1 MSIQGNDG
9 FLDLENASLRVTG
22 NVHAEGLKVGS
33 VRLQS
38 AATLQSTTVSGN
50 TTTQMVQF
58 TNPTKGFDVTSNI
71 EVGDANLYV
80 DTTTGRVGVG
90 TNAPMGTLD
99 VKGVLNHTQVANV
112 AQITSN
118 SNVVMEYKLSTRDYE
133 EVAEPRVAIDNTLS
147 VGGYTVS
154 ASSTFNSGSTGT
166 YGPWGAFNKLN
177 DANGWSSD
185 GHGGS
190 TDTYS
195 TSDGSQLLNVQHHT
209 GSALGEWIQLDMPYG
224 ILLKSVDI
232 QSRNESSRTTE
243 EGFPKNV
250 YLYGSTNNST
260 WSLIKNFTAPPKTQN
275 KAEIHNEPVSVQVE
289 YKHFALVTNNVYVG
303 AANFPAVGIGE
314 IRYYGTR
321 LTANV
326 PTGTDVVLHTI
337 PNVPNTDFSNV
348 YYDGQDYTSM
358 PATVADKSGN
368 GVTGTPSGGV
378 GFDTTYKAFTFDG
391 VDDQITATLTNPAG
405 AWVHSVSM
413 WFKVNSLSA
422 TNTLFSMNTA
432 LGANKTPHLVIHT
445 NGILSYGFS
454 SNDVNF
460 GGLGT
465 IVPNKWYHL
474 SVTYSGGSD
483 ISSRKV
489 FLNSVELGFFAQGAT
504 AGTISALDA
513 YANSTLKIGT
523 YPNGTNPFNG
533 SIANFRL
540 YNRALTADEI
550 WELYAYQKEY
560 FGVSPDVVTLKAG
573 RVGIGTSEPRAAL
586 DVRGSS
592 RFDAP
597 ITLPRA
603 LFNPGYSRSAI
614 IYTGGYYRTKYQNV
628 HEYYQNLII
637 PPASE
642 MAGYGIDA
650 QWYTLSNY
658 TAGNALNTTII
669 DTLVYWLKNRQDGHI
684 HESQFLVSSGTHFER
699 VYGQKFATHFRL
711 WGYGERSNHT
721 HTKYYVSNY
730 NLNLTSA
737 AELSIYYSETVL

>member
-391 VDDQITATLTNPAG
+391 VDDKITTPALGFTGDQLHTFSLWIKLNNNNSEVTNDERLFRIGDSASTTATASGVGFNSSG
-405 AWVHSVSM
+405 H
-413 WFKVNSLSA
+413 VNWYSRSHDTGFA
-422 TNTLFSMNTA
+422 F
-432 LGANKTPHLVIHT
+432 HT
-445 NGILSYGFS
+445 EA
-454 SNDVNF
+454 
-460 GGLGT
+460 
-465 IVPNKWYHL
+465 NKWYHW
-474 SVTYSGGSD
+474 VFVYSGVGAIGNNNSEGLRRSKKMYSD
-483 ISSRKV
+483 GIELEPQIGPGRGNTTA
-489 FLNSVELGFFAQGAT
+489 LNFSASHNLMIGDDDQG
-504 AGTISALDA
+504 GT
-513 YANSTLKIGT
+513 
-523 YPNGTNPFNG
+523 PFSG

-540 YNRALTADEI
+540 YDHPLSADEI
-550 WELYAYQKEY
+550 WELYAYQKAFFE
-560 FGVSPDVVTLKAG
+560 GIPDVITFKGG
-573 RVGIGTSEPRAAL
+573 RLGIGTTEPKAVL
-586 DVRGSS
+586 DVRGI
-592 RFDAP
+592 AP
-597 ITLPRA
+597 TWKRANLLNGWVHYTSTQYNHPFPSYCKDLTGRVHLKGLVQNGSGTIFRLP
-603 LFNPGYSRSAI
+603 PGYRPSNEHIFAVVSNNAFGRVDVKANGNVYFSV
-614 IYTGGYYRTKYQNV
+614 GGN
-628 HEYYQNLII
+628 
-637 PPASE
+637 S
-642 MAGYGIDA
+642 
-650 QWYTLSNY
+650 
-658 TAGNALNTTII
+658 
-669 DTLVYWLKNRQDGHI
+669 
-684 HESQFLVSSGTHFER
+684 
-699 VYGQKFATHFRL
+699 
-711 WGYGERSNHT
+711 
-721 HTKYYVSNY
+721 YVSLDTISFYCN
-730 NLNLTSA
+730 
-737 AELSIYYSETVL
+737 

>member
-1 MSIQGNDG
+1 MSIETADNI
-9 FLDLENASLRVTG
+9 LEVKNSTMRISRIEVGQTFVVG
-22 NVHAEGLKVGS
+22 NVEFESPQTLAS
-33 VRLQS
+33 VS
-38 AATLQSTTVSGN
+38 NTGN
-50 TTTQMVQF
+50 TTPYTIEF
-58 TNPTKGFDVTSNI
+58 TNPTTSLVTSSN
-71 EVGDANLYV
+71 V
-80 DTTTGRVGVG
+80 
-90 TNAPMGTLD
+90 D

-260 WSLIKNFTAPPKTQN
+260 WSLIKNFTAQPKIGN

-326 PTGTDVVLHTI
+326 PTGTDVVLHTT
-337 PNVPNTDFSNV
+337 PNVPKLDFSNV

-405 AWVHSVSM
+405 AWVHSASM

-445 NGILSYGFS
+445 NGNLSYGFS
-454 SNDVNF
+454 SNDVFF
-460 GGLGT
+460 GGPGT

-483 ISSRKV
+483 TSSRKV
-489 FLNSVELGFFAQGAT
+489 FLNSVELGISST

-540 YNRALTADEI
+540 YNQALSADEI

-573 RVGIGTSEPRAAL
+573 RLGIGTSEPRAVL
-586 DVRGSS
+586 DVRGDIRGGCPVYFEARRDAGGTGGDPIRWNVVVLNKGGGYNPSTGL
-592 RFDAP
+592 FTAP
-597 ITLPRA
+597 ISGVYNISFSAHSSGAGMNIRLTRNGSEVDGGWSHVNA
-603 LFNPGYSRSAI
+603 VSYNTSKSMVFN
-614 IYTGGYYRTKYQNV
+614 
-628 HEYYQNLII
+628 
-637 PPASE
+637 
-642 MAGYGIDA
+642 
-650 QWYTLSNY
+650 LSQGE
-658 TAGNALNTTII
+658 TVGVRVSAGNMYGLYGYNNFSGFYI
-669 DTLVYWLKNRQDGHI
+669 
-684 HESQFLVSSGTHFER
+684 SS
-699 VYGQKFATHFRL
+699 
-711 WGYGERSNHT
+711 
-721 HTKYYVSNY
+721 
-730 NLNLTSA
+730 
-737 AELSIYYSETVL
+737 

>member
-1 MSIQGNDG
+1 MSIETADNI
-9 FLDLENASLRVTG
+9 LEVKNSTMRISRIEVGQTFVVG
-22 NVHAEGLKVGS
+22 NVEFESPQTLAS
-33 VRLQS
+33 VS
-38 AATLQSTTVSGN
+38 NTGN
-50 TTTQMVQF
+50 TTPYTIEF
-58 TNPTKGFDVTSNI
+58 TNPTTSLVTSSN
-71 EVGDANLYV
+71 V
-80 DTTTGRVGVG
+80 
-90 TNAPMGTLD
+90 D

-260 WSLIKNFTAPPKTQN
+260 WSLIKNFTAQPKIGN

-326 PTGTDVVLHTI
+326 PTGTDVVLHTT
-337 PNVPNTDFSNV
+337 PNVPKLDFSNV

-405 AWVHSVSM
+405 AWVHSASM

-445 NGILSYGFS
+445 NGNLSYGFS
-454 SNDVNF
+454 SNDVFF
-460 GGLGT
+460 GGPGT

-483 ISSRKV
+483 TSSRKV
-489 FLNSVELGFFAQGAT
+489 FLNSVELGISST

-540 YNRALTADEI
+540 DNNTLSADEI

-573 RVGIGTSEPRAAL
+573 RVGIGTSEPRAVL
-586 DVRGSS
+586 DVRGDIRGGCPVFFQAHATHPSTATTLNAVTNPIPFNTIVHNKGGGLQPSGVFTCPLAGYYYIVWWFMSNLQNQTVYTYLTINGSLELNGTPQS
-592 RFDAP
+592 R
-597 ITLPRA
+597 IY
-603 LFNPGYSRSAI
+603 GYSGA
-614 IYTGGYYRTKYQNV
+614 TGDIHNQVVAGGTVYMNV
-628 HEYYQNLII
+628 GDELRFVF
-637 PPASE
+637 
-642 MAGYGIDA
+642 AGSTYMYI
-650 QWYTLSNY
+650 S
-658 TAGNALNTTII
+658 TTPYNSFTGFYI
-669 DTLVYWLKNRQDGHI
+669 
-684 HESQFLVSSGTHFER
+684 SS
-699 VYGQKFATHFRL
+699 
-711 WGYGERSNHT
+711 
-721 HTKYYVSNY
+721 
-730 NLNLTSA
+730 
-737 AELSIYYSETVL
+737 